1 LETVSTTSRR
11 AGNGPSHRGGLAP
24 EPVGYFGI
32 YDEGEGLL
40 SLYAT
45 PIDTGTF
52 ALAMRELAP
61 KGALLDV
68 TPKWGACEEATEIG
82 VARIAEMNA
91 PLELLHT
98 PTPGAF
104 VSQPPTLMA
113 APHHALP
120 EGSGRALAFSL
131 QDVDH
136 GVLYSRD
143 RNVVRSVLG
152 TWLARTIER
161 LVPRGEAPPIP
172 QGTLD
177 SVLSPLPPQA
187 CRRVRLDRRP
197 RVWCLDVSVMVSHN
211 AGQPEVV
218 DELRWVGGPNRSW
231 RAGWTW

>member
-1 LETVSTTSRR
+1 VSTTSRR
-11 AGNGPSHRGGLAP
+11 AGDRPSLRGELAA
-24 EPVGYFGI
+24 EIVGYFGV

-52 ALAMRELAP
+52 ALAMRELKP
-61 KGALLDV
+61 EGTLFDV
-68 TPKWGACEEATEIG
+68 TPKWGASDEVTEVG
-82 VARIAEMNA
+82 VARIAEMGA
-91 PLELLHT
+91 PLDLLHA
-98 PTPGAF
+98 PTSGGF
-104 VSQPPTLMA
+104 VGPAPTLMA

-143 RNVVRSVLG
+143 LKVLRSVLG
-152 TWLARTIER
+152 TWLSRTIER
-161 LVPRGEAPPIP
+161 RVPPGEAPPLP
-172 QGTLD
+172 TATLD

-187 CRRVRLDRRP
+187 WRRVRLDRRS
-197 RVWCLDVSVMVSHN
+197 RFWSLDLSVMVSHS
-211 AGQPEVV
+211 AGRPEVV